1 MIVEE
6 HFSSLAVRQQ
16 LVCLLLQ
23 ALALLQASSGERTC
37 PLSCRCEGKIVHCDS
52 LAFQEVPENISV
64 GCQGLSL
71 RSNQLHALLP
81 YQFAHLNQL
90 LWLYLDHNQI
100 ALVDSRAFQGVRRIK
115 EIVLST
121 NQISQLHNATFHGV
135 PNLRSL
141 DLSYNKLDALLS
153 GQFHGLRKL
162 QNLHLRS
169 NLLRDLPLR
178 LFLEC
183 RSLEFLDLGYN
194 RLRVLTRTMFLGLSR
209 LMELHLE
216 HNQFSRINFF
226 LFPRLTNLRS
236 LYLQWNRIRGIN
248 QGLPWPWHTLQ
259 KLDLSG
265 NEIQTLDPVVFQ
277 CLPNLQV
284 LNLESNKLANVSM
297 ETVVAWDSLTTI
309 SLAGNMWDCGPGIC
323 PLVNWLRNFRGTK
336 DTSIICSTPK
346 HLQGEKVLE
355 ATRNLADCEDTD
367 VYESTTFPPA
377 TEPDTPEPTPEQTTP
392 YFSPFAPLRP
402 PVAPSP
408 KPPRVPPPLPQP
420 KAPGHGGPDRR
431 YPPPPPPPQT
441 TPPPES
447 FELTLPPEPQR
458 ISFHKVV
465 VGSVALFFSVSLIS
479 TVVYVFWKRLPGLA
493 RLFQQRAT
501 VGRKRRKKSPEP
513 EQNLSSQLQEYYM
526 SYNPAASPEGMDVLA
541 NGTGACTC
549 TISGSRECEANHF
562 RKMYSHLISPAVSI
576 PERCAA

>member
-1 MIVEE
+1 MGSILWK
-6 HFSSLAVRQQ
+6 SQ
-16 LVCLLLQ
+16 LLCLFLQ
-23 ALALLQASSGERTC
+23 ACTLLHPCLGERTC
-37 PLSCRCEGKIVHCDS
+37 PFSCRCEGKIVHCES
-52 LAFQEVPENISV
+52 AAFQEVPENISV

-71 RSNQLHALLP
+71 RYNSLHTLLP

-90 LWLYLDHNQI
+90 LWLYLDHNQV
-100 ALVDSRAFQGVRRIK
+100 AFVDSRAFQGVRRLK
-115 EIVLST
+115 ELILSS

-141 DLSYNKLDALLS
+141 DLSFNKLQALQS

-169 NLLRDLPLR
+169 NGLTGIPLR
-178 LFLEC
+178 AFLEC

-236 LYLQWNRIRGIN
+236 LYLQWNRIRAVN
-248 QGLPWPWHTLQ
+248 QGLPWTWHTLQ

-265 NEIQTLDPVVFQ
+265 NEIQALDPVIFQ

-284 LNLESNKLANVSM
+284 LNLESNKLTNVSQ
-297 ETVVAWDSLTTI
+297 EAVSSWISLTAI
-309 SLAGNMWDCGPGIC
+309 SLAGNTWDCGPGIC
-323 PLVNWLRNFRGTK
+323 PLVAWLRNFRGNK

-346 HLQGEKVLE
+346 HLQGEKVLD
-355 ATRNLADCEDTD
+355 ATRNYVDCEDFEE
-367 VYESTTFPPA
+367 YESTTYP
-377 TEPDTPEPTPEQTTP
+377 ETPEPTLEPTPEPTTIYTRPPSPLPPPAPQTPIPPPRPRPLPRPSPPSLSETDRRGSPPRTTP
-392 YFSPFAPLRP
+392 SSPRLT
-402 PVAPSP
+402 V
-408 KPPRVPPPLPQP
+408 
-420 KAPGHGGPDRR
+420 
-431 YPPPPPPPQT
+431 
-441 TPPPES
+441 TPA
-447 FELTLPPEPQR
+447 PEPEH

-465 VGSVALFFSVSLIS
+465 VGSVALFFSMSLIL
-479 TVVYVFWKRLPGLA
+479 TLLYVSWKRYPGAA
-493 RLFQQRAT
+493 RLLQQRSS

-526 SYNPAASPEGMDVLA
+526 SYNPAAAPEAMDVLA

-549 TISGSRECEANHF
+549 TISGSRECENEYTCPRPLPGAW
-562 RKMYSHLISPAVSI
+562 LGDI
-576 PERCAA
+576 PTMH